1 MKRKRLNVAEQV
13 TTQTRD
19 PLASL
24 DTRHRRAGSHLR
36 IFMLALGTFAIGT
49 DGFMIAGILPSI
61 ARTTGVSV
69 AAAGQLVTTF
79 AWVYALASPLLGTLT
94 ANVGRKRLLVT
105 ALLIFSVA
113 NMVSALVPSF
123 GWLFASRITAALG
136 SALYTPDPSGVGSIS
151 ATTVRF
157 QLCGKV

>member
-69 AAAGQLVTTF
+69 AAAGQLVT
-79 AWVYALASPLLGTLT
+79 
-94 ANVGRKRLLVT
+94 
-105 ALLIFSVA
+105 
-113 NMVSALVPSF
+113 SF